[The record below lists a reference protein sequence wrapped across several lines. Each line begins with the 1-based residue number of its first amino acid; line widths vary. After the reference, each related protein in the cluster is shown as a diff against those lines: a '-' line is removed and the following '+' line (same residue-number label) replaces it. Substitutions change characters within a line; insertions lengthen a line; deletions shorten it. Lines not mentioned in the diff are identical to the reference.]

1 MLENFTFPTSFG
13 YDLNGR
19 GARTGWDFTQK
30 RAHNS
35 SLRTPLVPKT
45 STRKPLTSNNTKTKA
60 RNSTTCAS
68 QVEGLVDQ
76 VCLGE
81 FSPGRGEAPRS
92 MCVVGGR
99 CGPHVVLV
107 QHSEDRPG
115 PEPISVCIHVLNY
128 DPSLRAGSA

>member
-68 QVEGLVDQ
+68 QVCPEVAFLAGGEIVEHGPLPQ
-76 VCLGE
+76 VLKE
-81 FSPGRGEAPRS
+81 SSHPDVRDLAEYAPVAAAFSR
-92 MCVVGGR
+92 
-99 CGPHVVLV
+99 
-107 QHSEDRPG
+107 
-115 PEPISVCIHVLNY
+115 
-128 DPSLRAGSA
+128 